1 VQDRLRGM
9 LNNLGR
15 KTLHHTETKQIFS
28 QLVSL
33 GLVEGKQKALLK
45 KESQTSSGRALNIMD
60 TQISLKVSLDDITN
74 AMKDDGLL
82 TKYVDLL

>member
-1 VQDRLRGM
+1 MQDRLKGM

-15 KTLHHTETKQIFS
+15 KPLHHTETKQIFS

-33 GLVEGKQKALLK
+33 GLVLGKQKALLK
-45 KESQTSSGRALNIMD
+45 KDATTSGRAVNIMD
-60 TQISLKVSLDDITN
+60 TQVSLKVSLDDITN
-74 AMKDDGLL
+74 AMKDDGLV